1 MAKCDI
7 EERGLMSDVLFK
19 WTLMK
24 RNFNMQLM
32 LLRLNYLKINL
43 PLNMELWYE
52 QEYFNPY
59 NFFCNETTV
68 KIKLG
73 SLRLTKNTLVNNSE
87 NPDGVKK
94 IIITVGKPSN

>member
-1 MAKCDI
+1 
-7 EERGLMSDVLFK
+7 
-19 WTLMK
+19 
-24 RNFNMQLM
+24 
-32 LLRLNYLKINL
+32 
-43 PLNMELWYE
+43 MELWYE

-73 SLRLTKNTLVNNSE
+73 SLRLMKNTLVNNSE

-94 IIITVGKPSN
+94 NNYNSWKALQLMCISLAKICWERSANWIIDSYLVHVIAEETM

>member
-7 EERGLMSDVLFK
+7 EERGLMSDVLSK

-43 PLNMELWYE
+43 PLNMELWYWK
-52 QEYFNPY
+52 EYSNPY
-59 NFFCNETTV
+59 NLFCNETTV
-68 KIKLG
+68 KIKVG
-73 SLRLTKNTLVNNSE
+73 SLRLMKNVLVNNSE
-87 NPDGVKK
+87 NPDGV
-94 IIITVGKPSN
+94 GKPSK